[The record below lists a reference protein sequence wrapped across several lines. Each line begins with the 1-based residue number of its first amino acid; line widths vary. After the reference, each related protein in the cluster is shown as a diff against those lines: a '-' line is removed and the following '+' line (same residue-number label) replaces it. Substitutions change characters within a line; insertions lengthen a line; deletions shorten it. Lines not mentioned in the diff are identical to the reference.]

1 MQGMR
6 IRRWMAAVAT
16 VLAFA
21 PAAGVAQ
28 GASPGAAAS
37 DRRPTLAVM
46 YFTNAALL
54 RHDEFAPLSKGI
66 AEMLITELS
75 SNTNVRVVERDQL
88 QALLQEQNLGATD
101 RVDKETAVRL
111 GKVLGARHF
120 LMGGF
125 VIDPKENVRLDV
137 RAVNV
142 ETSQIDHVESVTGK
156 AENLLALISEM
167 GGKLNRGLKLPA
179 IPARAVS
186 DTPRDQGAPGAAAGA
201 AASGAAT
208 AAIDVTKDRVGKDAP
223 RPSGQTPAAGSQTAS
238 TASTAS
244 SGGKKVNQVRAVL
257 LLGRALEAKDRG
269 NNEAAVANYRAAI
282 ETYPDFGRAK
292 VLMAS
297 LERRPSGT

>member
-1 MQGMR
+1 MQAMR
-6 IRRWMAAVAT
+6 IRRWVAAVAAG
-16 VLAFA
+16 LAFA
-21 PAAGVAQ
+21 PSAGVAQ
-28 GASPGAAAS
+28 GASPGAAAT

-88 QALLQEQNLGATD
+88 QAVLQEQNLGATD

-125 VIDPKENVRLDV
+125 VIDPRENVRLDV

-179 IPARAVS
+179 IPVRPVS
-186 DTPRDQGAPGAAAGA
+186 DTPRDQGAAAPGAA
-201 AASGAAT
+201 SGSAT

-223 RPSGQTPAAGSQTAS
+223 RASGQAPAAGTQTA
-238 TASTAS
+238 TAAG

-269 NNEAAVANYRAAI
+269 NNAAAMENYRAAI

>member
-1 MQGMR
+1 
-6 IRRWMAAVAT
+6 
-16 VLAFA
+16 
-21 PAAGVAQ
+21 
-28 GASPGAAAS
+28 
-37 DRRPTLAVM
+37 M

-54 RHDEFAPLSKGI
+54 RHDDYAPLSKGI

-75 SNTNVRVVERDQL
+75 ANTKVRVVERDQL

-142 ETSQIDHVESVTGK
+142 ETSQIDHVESVSGK

-167 GGKLNRGLKLPA
+167 GHKLNDGLKLPA
-179 IPARAVS
+179 IPVARPAS
-186 DTPRDQGAPGAAAGA
+186 GTPGDQGAAPAPAAPAAPAAAG
-201 AASGAAT
+201 T
-208 AAIDVTKDRVGKDAP
+208 AVTKDRGSP
-223 RPSGQTPAAGSQTAS
+223 TTRPSAPPAASAGQVA
-238 TASTAS
+238 TAS
-244 SGGKKVNQVRAVL
+244 SSGKKVNQVRAVL

-269 NNEAAVANYRAAI
+269 NTDAAISNYRAAI

-297 LERRPSGT
+297 LERRPAGT

>member
-1 MQGMR
+1 MEGIR
-6 IRRWMAAVAT
+6 IRRWIGAAAA

-21 PAAGVAQ
+21 PSAGSAQ
-28 GASPGAAAS
+28 GATAP
-37 DRRPTLAVM
+37 DTRPTLAVM

-54 RHDEFAPLSKGI
+54 RHDEYAPLSKGI

-75 SNTNVRVVERDQL
+75 SNTKVRVVERDQL

-142 ETSQIDHVESVTGK
+142 ETSQIDHVESVSGK

-167 GGKLNRGLKLPA
+167 GGKLNAGLKLPA
-179 IPARAVS
+179 IPPASRPAAN
-186 DTPRDQGAPGAAAGA
+186 TPRDEGSAPAPAGA
-201 AASGAAT
+201 SPASGTASAGIEVTKEGGRGRAPQRPAAPAGQVSAAS
-208 AAIDVTKDRVGKDAP
+208 
-223 RPSGQTPAAGSQTAS
+223 SN
-238 TASTAS
+238 
-244 SGGKKVNQVRAVL
+244 GKKVNQVRAVL

-282 ETYPDFGRAK
+282 ETYPEFGRAK

-297 LERRPSGT
+297 LERRPQGT

>member
-16 VLAFA
+16 GLAFA
-21 PAAGVAQ
+21 PAVGAAQ

-75 SNTNVRVVERDQL
+75 SNASVRVVERDQL

-167 GGKLNRGLKLPA
+167 GGKLNRGLRLPA
-179 IPARAVS
+179 VPVRPVS
-186 DTPRDQGAPGAAAGA
+186 DTPRDQGAPGAS
-201 AASGAAT
+201 AASATSPGAVA
-208 AAIDVTKDRVGKDAP
+208 AAIDVRKDRVGPDAP
-223 RPSGQTPAAGSQTAS
+223 RPSGQTTATGTQ

>member
-1 MQGMR
+1 MQARR
-6 IRRWMAAVAT
+6 IRRWAGAAAA

-21 PAAGVAQ
+21 PAASGAQ
-28 GASPGAAAS
+28 TAS
-37 DRRPTLAVM
+37 DTRPTLAVM

-54 RHDEFAPLSKGI
+54 RHDEYAPLSKGI

-75 SNTNVRVVERDQL
+75 ANTKVRVVERDQL

-142 ETSQIDHVESVTGK
+142 ETSQIDHVETVSGK
-156 AENLLALISEM
+156 AENLLALIEQM
-167 GGKLNRGLKLPA
+167 GQKLNSGLKLPA
-179 IPARAVS
+179 IPPIARPAS
-186 DTPRDQGAPGAAAGA
+186 GTPRDQGAAAP
-201 AASGAAT
+201 
-208 AAIDVTKDRVGKDAP
+208 AIEVTKDAP
-223 RPSGQTPAAGSQTAS
+223 RQS
-238 TASTAS
+238 TRSAS
-244 SGGKKVNQVRAVL
+244 SAPATGGSRVATATSNGNKKVNEVRAVL

-269 NNEAAVANYRAAI
+269 NNTAAIENYRAAI
-282 ETYPDFGRAK
+282 ETYPDFERAK
-292 VLMAS
+292 VLKAS
-297 LERRPSGT
+297 LERRPSGA

>member
-1 MQGMR
+1 VG
-6 IRRWMAAVAT
+6 AAAAA
-16 VLAFA
+16 LAFA
-21 PAAGVAQ
+21 PAIAAAQ
-28 GASPGAAAS
+28 GGVASPGATAPDA
-37 DRRPTLAVM
+37 RPTLAVM

-54 RHDEFAPLSKGI
+54 RHDDYAPLSKGI

-75 SNTNVRVVERDQL
+75 ANTKVRVVERDQL

-142 ETSQIDHVESVTGK
+142 ETSQIDHVESVSGK
-156 AENLLALISEM
+156 AEDLLALIEQM
-167 GGKLNRGLKLPA
+167 GHKLNDGLKLPS
-179 IPARAVS
+179 IPPTARPAAG
-186 DTPRDQGAPGAAAGA
+186 TPRDQGPAAPASNET
-201 AASGAAT
+201 AASATGDVRKDGA
-208 AAIDVTKDRVGKDAP
+208 RQGGK
-223 RPSGQTPAAGSQTAS
+223 PAAGGQVAS
-238 TASTAS
+238 NAAS
-244 SGGKKVNQVRAVL
+244 SGKKVNQVRAVL

-269 NNEAAVANYRAAI
+269 NTDAAISNYRAAI

-297 LERRPSGT
+297 LERRPAGT